1 MKHSL
6 RPRQQLTHLI
16 TIAATLYGSFIGVSV
31 WRWFAAE
38 PSPPSSAV
46 ARTGLDQ
53 ILPVADAARHAFED
67 EWTCE
72 VVVLGGSLG
81 GVAAASQAMK
91 SGAQTCLIELT
102 PWLGGQI
109 SAQGVSAIDE
119 SRLVRRSQNTSA
131 KWNEFKQLIRQQMV
145 NLPAWA
151 GPAKS
156 VAELNS
162 CWVGTLC
169 FPPTAGAL
177 AAQALL
183 ERGAERSPE
192 SRWATNT
199 AFKGA
204 EFDDSGRYITA
215 IQAVRRIPRQRN
227 YRPQGKLWQ
236 ELPQWYSWSSDEAF
250 EKVPLRL
257 VPPDDKPWILIDATD
272 TGELVAWAD
281 VPYRLGSE
289 SWQTTG
295 ELHASSQDNPDCTQA
310 FTFPFALAIADDG
323 GASHQYLMQFE
334 PEFNLEEHWESYSLE
349 SFAMFSGRSFFNYR
363 RIISLAKNSPIAG
376 TPVLGDVTM
385 VNWHPGNDWN
395 LMDPPLILNRDR
407 LIETAQFDNWMGGLS
422 LSALKHGATHA
433 LLFSRW
439 LIETQAQPDKPLTH
453 LYGGAPMGTETGL
466 SMVPYIREGRRIL
479 GREAYGQTDFMV
491 RQADMRW
498 DQDGGRDFTTTSV
511 AIAHYDMDIHG
522 CRYRNW
528 TPSYE
533 ASSAPTNEQNVRPT
547 HIPLESL
554 IPQDIDNLMVGGKA
568 IAVTHIANAVTRIH
582 HSEWNIGAA
591 AGATAGW
598 LVTQAPQLT
607 PVDIVSQGYTE
618 DLQVYLRNQGLQTH
632 W

>member
-1 MKHSL
+1 MKHFS
-6 RPRQQLTHLI
+6 RPRHQLI
-16 TIAATLYGSFIGVSV
+16 PAIGIAAAFYSSFIGLSV

-38 PSPPSSAV
+38 PAPPVVLTAD
-46 ARTGLDQ
+46 AGLDRV
-53 ILPVADAARHAFED
+53 LPAADAVRHSFED

-72 VVVLGGSLG
+72 VVVVGGSLG
-81 GVAAASQAMK
+81 GVAAASQAMR
-91 SGAQTCLIELT
+91 SGAKTCLIELT

-131 KWNEFKQLIRQQMV
+131 SWNELKQLIRRQMV
-145 NLPAWA
+145 NLPTWA

-162 CWVGTLC
+162 CWVGALC

-177 AAQALL
+177 AAQELL
-183 ERGAERSPE
+183 TQSAQRSPD
-192 SRWATNT
+192 SRWATAT

-204 EFDDSGRYITA
+204 ELDESGRNITA
-215 IQAVRRIPRQRN
+215 IQAVRRIPRQRD
-227 YRPQGKLWQ
+227 YLPEGKLWT
-236 ELPQWYSWSSDEAF
+236 ELSQWYSWSSSEAF
-250 EKVPLRL
+250 DKVPLRL
-257 VPPDDKPWILIDATD
+257 VPPEDKPWIVIDATD
-272 TGELVAWAD
+272 TGELVGWAD

-295 ELHASSQDNPDCTQA
+295 ERHASERDNPDCTQA

-323 GASHQYLMQFE
+323 GASYQHLLQFE
-334 PEFNLEEHWESYSLE
+334 PEFNLEEHWQSYSLG
-349 SFAMFSGRSFFNYR
+349 SFSMFSGRSFFNYR
-363 RIISLAKNSPIAG
+363 RIISLAKNSPVAG
-376 TPVLGDVTM
+376 TPVLGDVTL

-407 LIETAQFDNWMGGLS
+407 LVETAQFDNWMGGLS

-439 LIETQAQPDKPLTH
+439 LIETQGMADKPLTH
-453 LYGGAPMGTETGL
+453 LYGGAPMGTQTGL
-466 SMVPYIREGRRIL
+466 SIVPYIREGRRIL
-479 GREAYGQTDFMV
+479 GRDAYGQRNFMV

-498 DQDGGRDFTTTSV
+498 DQDGGRDFTATSV
-511 AIAHYDMDIHG
+511 AVAHYDMDIHG

-528 TPSYE
+528 QPSYE

-554 IPQDIDNLMVGGKA
+554 IPQEIDNLMVGGKA
-568 IAVTHIANAVTRIH
+568 IAVTHIANSVTRIH
-582 HSEWNIGAA
+582 HSEWNVGAA

-598 LVTQAPQLT
+598 LVTQSPQLA
-607 PVDIVSQGYTE
+607 PADIVPQGYIA
-618 DLQVYLRNQGLQTH
+618 DLQTYLTDQGLQH
-632 W
+632 RW